1 MRHVIEDIIAS
12 YETRVQMVGAL
23 MRHATTLLEEAR
35 REQEEMAVKL
45 RAHLARAES
54 LRYRDFD
61 RLMEQIWIERR
72 ATEKKVLQMIE
83 GFQRE
88 EEAVVTQMKQILAG
102 AEHPTSED
110 FRMMQD
116 NILTRQS
123 QREHELSELLK
134 HILLEQEQL
143 SAAFRKMLAKGE
155 HLRIKD
161 FKAMLSDLMA
171 WRRYRDSDIAW
182 TLEECEKV
190 RQQVEAEW
198 QKVTVTMSHPA
209 ASNVG

>member
-123 QREHELSELLK
+123 EREHELSELLK